1 MKRVLYIVP
10 GLDPTYKDGA
20 SNRVNSYINCF
31 KEGGYDVIVVALTLY
46 KKFGNAYKKRD
57 SYSKEA
63 KWILIPFLFFKN
75 RFLNLHIYLV
85 KFILLIL
92 TIWYRPRIVIADY
105 AHGGELARWTKLTAK
120 LIVNHRG
127 DSIDE
132 FKCAYNTQNDNHTFI
147 KSYKWYIRRAI
158 KKADM
163 SICVS
168 ENLRKELMKQSGL
181 ELNNTFIYPCCADIT
196 RFEHTTYPSNKEKI
210 VVGYFGGFSKW
221 QCIDTILDI
230 FIELRRKDP
239 RFFLMLITNSSPEP
253 YKEKLEKIGK
263 ENYSIKGVPFNEI
276 PENISQMDA
285 SFALRE
291 ERPLNI
297 VSSPTK
303 LSESLAAGVP
313 IIVTRG
319 SGDYAEMLIDNK
331 NGLLIESIDYT
342 AADID
347 RLYKFL
353 LYVKENRKE
362 VFDICKESVK
372 ERTWNNYCKEFHKFL
387 AQHL

>member
-1 MKRVLYIVP
+1 MKRVLYVVP
-10 GLDPTYKDGA
+10 GLDPSYKDGA
-20 SNRVNSYINCF
+20 SNRANSFINCF
-31 KEGGYDVIVVALTLY
+31 KAEGYDVIVVPLTYL
-46 KKFGNAYKKRD
+46 KQFKNAYNKK
-57 SYSKEA
+57 STYSKEA
-63 KWILIPFLFFKN
+63 KWILIPHILFSKEW
-75 RFLNLHIYLV
+75 LNLYAYIE
-85 KFILLIL
+85 KFILLLL
-92 TIWYRPRIVIADY
+92 TLWYKCDIVLADY
-105 AHGGELARWTKLTAK
+105 STGGVLASWTKARAK

-132 FKCAYNTQNDNHTFI
+132 
-147 KSYKWYIRRAI
+147 YIYTHNKGQDDSFVKTLNARLKTSIR
-158 KKADM
+158 KADM

-168 ENLRKELMKQSGL
+168 ENLRKQLMEYSGL
-181 ELNNTFIYPCCADIT
+181 ELNNTFIYPCCADIA
-196 RFEHTTYPSNKEKI
+196 RFEQTTCPCNKEKI
-210 VVGYFGGFSKW
+210 VVGYFGGFNKW

-230 FIELRRKDP
+230 FIELRKKDS
-239 RFFLMLITNSSPEP
+239 RFFLMLITNSSTEP

-276 PENISQMDA
+276 PENISKMDA

-291 ERPLNI
+291 SRPLNI

-313 IIVTRG
+313 IIVTKA

-342 AADID
+342 ADDID

-362 VFDICKESVK
+362 VFDACQASVK
-372 ERTWNNYCKEFHKFL
+372 GRTWNNYCKAFHKFIEERL
-387 AQHL
+387 

>member
-1 MKRVLYIVP
+1 MKRVLYVVP
-10 GLDPTYKDGA
+10 GLDPSYKDGA
-20 SNRVNSYINCF
+20 SNRANSFINCF
-31 KEGGYDVIVVALTLY
+31 KADGYDVIVVALTYL
-46 KKFGNAYKKRD
+46 KQFKNAYNKK
-57 SYSKEA
+57 STYSKEA
-63 KWILIPFLFFKN
+63 KWILIPHILFSKE
-75 RFLNLHIYLV
+75 RLNLYAYIE
-85 KFILLIL
+85 KFILLLL
-92 TIWYRPRIVIADY
+92 TFWYKCDIVLADY
-105 AHGGELARWTKLTAK
+105 STGGVLASWTKARAK

-132 FKCAYNTQNDNHTFI
+132 
-147 KSYKWYIRRAI
+147 YIYTHNKGQDDSFVKTLNARLKTSIR
-158 KKADM
+158 KADM

-168 ENLRKELMKQSGL
+168 ENLRKQLMEYSGL
-181 ELNNTFIYPCCADIT
+181 ELNNTFIYPCCADIA
-196 RFEHTTYPSNKEKI
+196 RFEQTSCPCNKEKI
-210 VVGYFGGFSKW
+210 VVGYFGGFNKW

-230 FIELRRKDP
+230 FIELRKKDS
-239 RFFLMLITNSSPEP
+239 RFFLMLITNSSTEP

-276 PENISQMDA
+276 PENISKMDA

-291 ERPLNI
+291 SRPLNI

-313 IIVTRG
+313 IIVTKA

-342 AADID
+342 ADDID

-362 VFDICKESVK
+362 VFDACQASVK
-372 ERTWNNYCKEFHKFL
+372 GRTWNNYCKAFHKFIEERL
-387 AQHL
+387 

>member
-1 MKRVLYIVP
+1 MKRVLYVVP
-10 GLDPTYKDGA
+10 GLDPSYKDGA
-20 SNRVNSYINCF
+20 SNRANSFINCF
-31 KEGGYDVIVVALTLY
+31 KADGYDVIVVALTYL
-46 KKFGNAYKKRD
+46 KQFKNAYNKK
-57 SYSKEA
+57 STYSKEA
-63 KWILIPFLFFKN
+63 KWILIPHILFSKEW
-75 RFLNLHIYLV
+75 LNLYAYIE
-85 KFILLIL
+85 KFILLLL
-92 TIWYRPRIVIADY
+92 TLWYKCDIVLADY
-105 AHGGELARWTKLTAK
+105 SSGGVLASWTKARAK

-132 FKCAYNTQNDNHTFI
+132 
-147 KSYKWYIRRAI
+147 YIYTHNKGQDDSFVKTLNARLKTSIR
-158 KKADM
+158 KADM

-168 ENLRKELMKQSGL
+168 ENLRKQLMEYSGL
-181 ELNNTFIYPCCADIT
+181 ELNNTFIYPCCADIA
-196 RFEHTTYPSNKEKI
+196 RFEQTSCPCNKEKI
-210 VVGYFGGFSKW
+210 VVGYFGGFNKW

-230 FIELRRKDP
+230 FIELRKKDS
-239 RFFLMLITNSSPEP
+239 RFFLMLITNSSTEP

-276 PENISQMDA
+276 PENISKMDA

-291 ERPLNI
+291 SRPLNI

-313 IIVTRG
+313 IIVTKA

-342 AADID
+342 ADDID

-362 VFDICKESVK
+362 VFDACQASVK
-372 ERTWNNYCKEFHKFL
+372 GRTWNNYCKAFHKFIEERL
-387 AQHL
+387 

>member
-31 KEGGYDVIVVALTLY
+31 KEGGYDVIVAALTSY

-63 KWILIPFLFFKN
+63 KWIIIPHIFFKN
-75 RFLNLHIYLV
+75 HWHNLFAYIE
-85 KFILLIL
+85 KIILLIITL
-92 TIWYRPRIVIADY
+92 WYRCDIVLADY
-105 AHGGELARWTKLTAK
+105 AHGGELARWTKLRAK

-132 FKCAYNTQNDNHTFI
+132 YKCMHNLQNDNHTFI
-147 KSYKWYIRRAI
+147 KSYKWYIKRAI

-181 ELNNTFIYPCCADIT
+181 ELNNTFIYPCCADIA
-196 RFEHTTYPSNKEKI
+196 RFEQTSCPCNKEKI
-210 VVGYFGGFSKW
+210 VVGYFGGFNKW

-230 FIELRRKDP
+230 FIELRKKDS

-291 ERPLNI
+291 SRPLNT

-331 NGLLIESIDYT
+331 NGLFIESIDYT
-342 AADID
+342 ADDID

-353 LYVKENRKE
+353 LYVKGNRKE
-362 VFDICKESVK
+362 VFDACRASVK
-372 ERTWNNYCKEFHKFL
+372 ERTWNNYCKAFHKFIEERL
-387 AQHL
+387 

>member
-1 MKRVLYIVP
+1 MKRVLYVVP
-10 GLDPTYKDGA
+10 GLDPSYKDGA
-20 SNRVNSYINCF
+20 SNRANSFINCF
-31 KEGGYDVIVVALTLY
+31 KAEGYDVIVVALTYL
-46 KKFGNAYKKRD
+46 KQFKNAYNKK
-57 SYSKEA
+57 STYSKEA
-63 KWILIPFLFFKN
+63 KWILIPHILFSKEW
-75 RFLNLHIYLV
+75 LNLYAYIE
-85 KFILLIL
+85 KFILLLL
-92 TIWYRPRIVIADY
+92 TLWYKCDIVLADY
-105 AHGGELARWTKLTAK
+105 SSGGVLASWTKARAK

-132 FKCAYNTQNDNHTFI
+132 
-147 KSYKWYIRRAI
+147 YIYTHNKGQDDSFVKTLNARLKTSIR
-158 KKADM
+158 KADM

-168 ENLRKELMKQSGL
+168 ENLRKQLMEYSGL
-181 ELNNTFIYPCCADIT
+181 ELNNTFIYPCCADIA
-196 RFEHTTYPSNKEKI
+196 RFEQTSCPCNKEKI
-210 VVGYFGGFSKW
+210 VVGYFGGFNKW

-230 FIELRRKDP
+230 FIELRKKDS
-239 RFFLMLITNSSPEP
+239 RFFLMLITNSSTEP

-276 PENISQMDA
+276 PENISKMDA

-291 ERPLNI
+291 SRPLNI

-313 IIVTRG
+313 IIVTKA

-342 AADID
+342 ADDID

-362 VFDICKESVK
+362 VFDACQASVK
-372 ERTWNNYCKEFHKFL
+372 GRTWNNYCKAFHKFIEERL
-387 AQHL
+387 

>member
-1 MKRVLYIVP
+1 MKRVLYVVP
-10 GLDPTYKDGA
+10 GLDPSYKDGA
-20 SNRVNSYINCF
+20 SNRANSFINCF
-31 KEGGYDVIVVALTLY
+31 KAEGYDVIVVALTYL
-46 KKFGNAYKKRD
+46 KQFKNAYNKK
-57 SYSKEA
+57 STYSKEA
-63 KWILIPFLFFKN
+63 KWILIPHILFSKEW
-75 RFLNLHIYLV
+75 LNLYAYIE
-85 KFILLIL
+85 KFILLLL
-92 TIWYRPRIVIADY
+92 TLWYKCDIVLADY
-105 AHGGELARWTKLTAK
+105 SSGGVLASWTKARAK

-132 FKCAYNTQNDNHTFI
+132 
-147 KSYKWYIRRAI
+147 YIYTHNKGQDDSFVKTLNARLKTSIR
-158 KKADM
+158 KADM

-168 ENLRKELMKQSGL
+168 ENLRKQLMEYSGL
-181 ELNNTFIYPCCADIT
+181 ELNNTFIYPCCADIA
-196 RFEHTTYPSNKEKI
+196 RFEHTSCPCNKEKI
-210 VVGYFGGFSKW
+210 VVGYFGGFNKW

-230 FIELRRKDP
+230 FNELRKKDS
-239 RFFLMLITNSSPEP
+239 RFFLMLITNSSTEP

-276 PENISQMDA
+276 PENISKMDA

-291 ERPLNI
+291 SRPLNI

-313 IIVTRG
+313 IIVTKA

-342 AADID
+342 ADDID

-362 VFDICKESVK
+362 VFDACQASVK
-372 ERTWNNYCKEFHKFL
+372 GRTWNNYCKAFHKFIEERL
-387 AQHL
+387 

>member
-1 MKRVLYIVP
+1 MKRVLYVVP
-10 GLDPTYKDGA
+10 GLDPSYKDGA
-20 SNRVNSYINCF
+20 SNRANSFINCF
-31 KEGGYDVIVVALTLY
+31 KAEGYDVIVVALTYL
-46 KKFGNAYKKRD
+46 KQFKNAYNKK
-57 SYSKEA
+57 STYSKEA
-63 KWILIPFLFFKN
+63 KWILIPHILFSKEW
-75 RFLNLHIYLV
+75 LNLYAYIE
-85 KFILLIL
+85 KFILLLL
-92 TIWYRPRIVIADY
+92 TLWYKCDIVLADY
-105 AHGGELARWTKLTAK
+105 SSGGVLASWTKARAK

-132 FKCAYNTQNDNHTFI
+132 
-147 KSYKWYIRRAI
+147 YIYTHNKGLDDSFVKTLNARLKTSIR
-158 KKADM
+158 KADM

-168 ENLRKELMKQSGL
+168 ENLRKQLMEYSGL
-181 ELNNTFIYPCCADIT
+181 ELNNTFIYPCCADIA
-196 RFEHTTYPSNKEKI
+196 RFEQTSCPCNKEKI
-210 VVGYFGGFSKW
+210 VVGYFGGFNKW

-230 FIELRRKDP
+230 FIELRKKDS
-239 RFFLMLITNSSPEP
+239 RFFLMLITNSSTEP

-276 PENISQMDA
+276 PENISKMDA

-291 ERPLNI
+291 SRPLNI

-313 IIVTRG
+313 IIVTKA

-342 AADID
+342 ADDID

-362 VFDICKESVK
+362 VFDACQASVK
-372 ERTWNNYCKEFHKFL
+372 GRTWNNYCKAFHKFIEERL
-387 AQHL
+387 

>member
-1 MKRVLYIVP
+1 MKRVLYVVP
-10 GLDPTYKDGA
+10 GLDPSYKDGA
-20 SNRVNSYINCF
+20 SNRANSFINCF
-31 KEGGYDVIVVALTLY
+31 KADGYDVIVVALTYL
-46 KKFGNAYKKRD
+46 KQFKNAYNKK
-57 SYSKEA
+57 STYSKEA
-63 KWILIPFLFFKN
+63 KWILIPHILFSKEW
-75 RFLNLHIYLV
+75 LNLYAYIE
-85 KFILLIL
+85 KFILLLL
-92 TIWYRPRIVIADY
+92 TLWYKCDIVLADY
-105 AHGGELARWTKLTAK
+105 SSGGVLASWTKARAK

-132 FKCAYNTQNDNHTFI
+132 
-147 KSYKWYIRRAI
+147 YIYTHNKGLDDSFVKTLNARLKTSIR
-158 KKADM
+158 KADM

-168 ENLRKELMKQSGL
+168 ENLRKQLMEYSGL
-181 ELNNTFIYPCCADIT
+181 ELNNTFIYPCCADIA
-196 RFEHTTYPSNKEKI
+196 RFEQTSCPCNKEKI
-210 VVGYFGGFSKW
+210 VVGYFGGFNKW

-230 FIELRRKDP
+230 FIELRKKDS
-239 RFFLMLITNSSPEP
+239 RFFLMLITNSSTEP

-276 PENISQMDA
+276 PENISKMDA

-291 ERPLNI
+291 SRPLNI

-313 IIVTRG
+313 IIVTKA

-342 AADID
+342 ADDID

-362 VFDICKESVK
+362 VFDACQASVK
-372 ERTWNNYCKEFHKFL
+372 GRTWNNYCKAFHKFIEERL
-387 AQHL
+387 

>member
-1 MKRVLYIVP
+1 MKRVLYVVP
-10 GLDPTYKDGA
+10 GLDPSYKDGA
-20 SNRVNSYINCF
+20 SNRANSFINCF
-31 KEGGYDVIVVALTLY
+31 KAEGYDVIVVALTYL
-46 KKFGNAYKKRD
+46 KQFKNAYNKK
-57 SYSKEA
+57 STYSKEA
-63 KWILIPFLFFKN
+63 KWILIPHILFSKEW
-75 RFLNLHIYLV
+75 LNLYAYIE
-85 KFILLIL
+85 KFILLLL
-92 TIWYRPRIVIADY
+92 TLWYKCDIVLADY
-105 AHGGELARWTKLTAK
+105 SSGGVLASWTKARAK

-132 FKCAYNTQNDNHTFI
+132 
-147 KSYKWYIRRAI
+147 YIYTHNKGQDDSFVKTLNARLKTSIR
-158 KKADM
+158 KADM

-168 ENLRKELMKQSGL
+168 ENLRKQLMEYSGL
-181 ELNNTFIYPCCADIT
+181 ELNNTFIYPCCADIA
-196 RFEHTTYPSNKEKI
+196 RFEHTSCPCNKEKI
-210 VVGYFGGFSKW
+210 VVGYFGGFNKW

-230 FIELRRKDP
+230 FIELRKKDS
-239 RFFLMLITNSSPEP
+239 RFFLMLITNSSTEP

-276 PENISQMDA
+276 PENISKMDA

-291 ERPLNI
+291 SRPLNI

-313 IIVTRG
+313 IIVTKA

-342 AADID
+342 ADDID

-362 VFDICKESVK
+362 VFDACQASVK
-372 ERTWNNYCKEFHKFL
+372 GRTWNNYCKAFHKFIEERL
-387 AQHL
+387 

>member
-1 MKRVLYIVP
+1 MKRVLYVVP
-10 GLDPTYKDGA
+10 GLDPSYKDGA
-20 SNRVNSYINCF
+20 SNRANSFINCF
-31 KEGGYDVIVVALTLY
+31 KADGYDVIVVALTYL
-46 KKFGNAYKKRD
+46 KQFKNAYNKK
-57 SYSKEA
+57 STYSKEA
-63 KWILIPFLFFKN
+63 KWILIPHILFSKEW
-75 RFLNLHIYLV
+75 LNFYAYIE
-85 KFILLIL
+85 KFILLLL
-92 TIWYRPRIVIADY
+92 TLWYKCDIVLADY
-105 AHGGELARWTKLTAK
+105 STGGVLASWTKARAK

-132 FKCAYNTQNDNHTFI
+132 
-147 KSYKWYIRRAI
+147 YIYTHNKGLDDSFVKTLNARLKTSIR
-158 KKADM
+158 KADM

-168 ENLRKELMKQSGL
+168 ENLRKQLMEYSGL
-181 ELNNTFIYPCCADIT
+181 ELNNTFIYPCCADIA
-196 RFEHTTYPSNKEKI
+196 RFEQTSCPCNKEKI
-210 VVGYFGGFSKW
+210 VVGYFGGFNKW

-230 FIELRRKDP
+230 FIELRKKDS
-239 RFFLMLITNSSPEP
+239 RFFLMLITNSSTEP

-276 PENISQMDA
+276 PENISKMDA

-291 ERPLNI
+291 SRPLNI

-313 IIVTRG
+313 IIVTKA

-342 AADID
+342 ADDID

-362 VFDICKESVK
+362 VFDACQASVK
-372 ERTWNNYCKEFHKFL
+372 GRTWNNYCKAFHKFIEERL
-387 AQHL
+387 

>member
-1 MKRVLYIVP
+1 MKRVLYVVP
-10 GLDPTYKDGA
+10 GLDPSYKDGA
-20 SNRVNSYINCF
+20 SNRANSFINCF
-31 KEGGYDVIVVALTLY
+31 KADGYDVIVVALTYL
-46 KKFGNAYKKRD
+46 KQFKNAYNKK
-57 SYSKEA
+57 STYSKEA
-63 KWILIPFLFFKN
+63 KWILIPHILFSKEW
-75 RFLNLHIYLV
+75 LNLYAYIE
-85 KFILLIL
+85 KFILLLL
-92 TIWYRPRIVIADY
+92 TLWYKCDIVLADY
-105 AHGGELARWTKLTAK
+105 SSGGVLASWTKARAK

-132 FKCAYNTQNDNHTFI
+132 
-147 KSYKWYIRRAI
+147 YIYTHNKGQDDSFVKTLNARLKTSIR
-158 KKADM
+158 KADM

-168 ENLRKELMKQSGL
+168 ENLRKQLMEYSGL
-181 ELNNTFIYPCCADIT
+181 ELNNTFIYPCCADIA
-196 RFEHTTYPSNKEKI
+196 RFEQTTCPCNKEKI
-210 VVGYFGGFSKW
+210 VVGYFGGFNKW

-230 FIELRRKDP
+230 FIELRKKDS
-239 RFFLMLITNSSPEP
+239 RFFLMLITNSSTEP

-276 PENISQMDA
+276 PENISKMDA

-291 ERPLNI
+291 SRPLNI

-313 IIVTRG
+313 IIVTKA

-342 AADID
+342 ADDID

-362 VFDICKESVK
+362 VFDACQASVK
-372 ERTWNNYCKEFHKFL
+372 GRTWNNYCKAFHKFIEERL
-387 AQHL
+387 

>member
-1 MKRVLYIVP
+1 MKRVLYVVP
-10 GLDPTYKDGA
+10 GLDPSYKDGA
-20 SNRVNSYINCF
+20 SNRANSFINCF
-31 KEGGYDVIVVALTLY
+31 KADGYDVIVVALTYL
-46 KKFGNAYKKRD
+46 KQFKNAYNKK
-57 SYSKEA
+57 STYSKEA
-63 KWILIPFLFFKN
+63 KWILIPHILFSKEW
-75 RFLNLHIYLV
+75 LNLYAYIE
-85 KFILLIL
+85 KFILLLL
-92 TIWYRPRIVIADY
+92 TLWYKCDIVLADY
-105 AHGGELARWTKLTAK
+105 SSGGVLASWTKARAK

-132 FKCAYNTQNDNHTFI
+132 
-147 KSYKWYIRRAI
+147 YIYTHNKGQDDSFVKTLNARLKTSIR
-158 KKADM
+158 KADM

-168 ENLRKELMKQSGL
+168 ENLRKQLMEYSGL
-181 ELNNTFIYPCCADIT
+181 ELNNTFIYPCCADIA
-196 RFEHTTYPSNKEKI
+196 RFEQTSCPCNKEKI
-210 VVGYFGGFSKW
+210 VVGYFGGFNKW

-230 FIELRRKDP
+230 FIELRKKDS
-239 RFFLMLITNSSPEP
+239 RFFLMLITNSSTEP

-276 PENISQMDA
+276 PENISKMDA

-291 ERPLNI
+291 SRPLNI

-313 IIVTRG
+313 IIVTKA
-319 SGDYAEMLIDNK
+319 SGDYAEMLVDNK

-342 AADID
+342 ADDID

-362 VFDICKESVK
+362 VFDACQASVK
-372 ERTWNNYCKEFHKFL
+372 GRTWNNYCKAFHKFIEERL
-387 AQHL
+387 

>member
-1 MKRVLYIVP
+1 MKRVLYVVP
-10 GLDPTYKDGA
+10 GLDPSYKDGA
-20 SNRVNSYINCF
+20 SNRANSFINCF
-31 KEGGYDVIVVALTLY
+31 KADGYDVIVVALTYL
-46 KKFGNAYKKRD
+46 KQFKNAYNKK
-57 SYSKEA
+57 STYSKEA
-63 KWILIPFLFFKN
+63 KWILIPHILFSKEW
-75 RFLNLHIYLV
+75 LNLYAYIE
-85 KFILLIL
+85 KFILLLL
-92 TIWYRPRIVIADY
+92 TLWYKCDIVLADY
-105 AHGGELARWTKLTAK
+105 SSGGVLASWTKARAK

-132 FKCAYNTQNDNHTFI
+132 
-147 KSYKWYIRRAI
+147 YIYTHNKGLDDSFVKTLNARLKTSIR
-158 KKADM
+158 KADM

-168 ENLRKELMKQSGL
+168 ENLRKQLMEYSGL
-181 ELNNTFIYPCCADIT
+181 ELNNTFIYPCCADIA
-196 RFEHTTYPSNKEKI
+196 RFEQTTCPCNKEKI
-210 VVGYFGGFSKW
+210 VVGYFGGFNKW

-230 FIELRRKDP
+230 FIELRKKDS
-239 RFFLMLITNSSPEP
+239 RFFLMLITNSSTEP

-276 PENISQMDA
+276 PENISKMDA

-291 ERPLNI
+291 SRPLNI

-313 IIVTRG
+313 IIVTKA
-319 SGDYAEMLIDNK
+319 SGDYAEMLVDNK

-342 AADID
+342 ADDID

-362 VFDICKESVK
+362 VFDACQASVK
-372 ERTWNNYCKEFHKFL
+372 GRTWNNYCKAFHKFIEERL
-387 AQHL
+387 

>member
-1 MKRVLYIVP
+1 MKRVLYVVP
-10 GLDPTYKDGA
+10 GLDPSYKDGA
-20 SNRVNSYINCF
+20 SNRANSFINCF
-31 KEGGYDVIVVALTLY
+31 KADGYDVIVVALTYL
-46 KKFGNAYKKRD
+46 KQFKNAYNKK
-57 SYSKEA
+57 STYSKEA
-63 KWILIPFLFFKN
+63 KWILIPHILFSKEW
-75 RFLNLHIYLV
+75 LNLYAYIE
-85 KFILLIL
+85 KFILLLL
-92 TIWYRPRIVIADY
+92 TLWYKCDIVLADY
-105 AHGGELARWTKLTAK
+105 SSGGVLASWTKARAK

-132 FKCAYNTQNDNHTFI
+132 
-147 KSYKWYIRRAI
+147 YIYTHNKGLDDSFVKTLNARLKTSIR
-158 KKADM
+158 KADM

-168 ENLRKELMKQSGL
+168 ENLRKQLMEYSGL
-181 ELNNTFIYPCCADIT
+181 ELNNTFIYPCCADIA
-196 RFEHTTYPSNKEKI
+196 RFEQTTCPCNKEKI
-210 VVGYFGGFSKW
+210 VVGYFGGFNKW

-230 FIELRRKDP
+230 FIELRKKDS
-239 RFFLMLITNSSPEP
+239 RFFLMLITNSSTEP

-276 PENISQMDA
+276 PENISKMDA

-291 ERPLNI
+291 SRPLNI

-313 IIVTRG
+313 IIVTKA

-342 AADID
+342 ADDID

-362 VFDICKESVK
+362 VFDACQASVK
-372 ERTWNNYCKEFHKFL
+372 GRTWNNYCKAFHKFIEERL
-387 AQHL
+387 